1 MCRCLS
7 ARIKRCI
14 TFTKQTN
21 LCMTDVGAWSR
32 AGRFCQLSPCSV
44 CTSTWCDVSMIL
56 KAWYLFFFF
65 FTETAS
71 HSTYRW
77 DMIMNSVSGQPL
89 IPSNR
94 IDYIHNSYEISTA
107 PKVSLIPRLA
117 NKISCMFIYY
127 SICMCDQISDLLSFL
142 PFLIR
147 ISVGKCAGLALY

>member
-1 MCRCLS
+1 MAACWAVEVRHEHFWREGYIRYRVRNKRRKRLRGKNGETLLNQQRIFLERSTGASCTDVALSSKSFAFVRLFGSFTAGWMCRCLS

-65 FTETAS
+65 F
-71 HSTYRW
+71 Y
-77 DMIMNSVSGQPL
+77 
-89 IPSNR
+89 
-94 IDYIHNSYEISTA
+94 
-107 PKVSLIPRLA
+107 
-117 NKISCMFIYY
+117 
-127 SICMCDQISDLLSFL
+127 
-142 PFLIR
+142 
-147 ISVGKCAGLALY
+147 